1 MHSQVLVGD
10 IVVHPDPIMFT
21 LCHRQQRTRQGP
33 IDDSTQSGRTV
44 GRDDGLIHPENEIG
58 LPCQAGSG
66 QRAEQ
71 NEQERLCR
79 EHCESEHSCAREVE
93 R

>member
-1 MHSQVLVGD
+1 
-10 IVVHPDPIMFT
+10 MFT

-33 IDDSTQSGRTV
+33 IDDGTQSGCAV

-58 LPCQAGSG
+58 LPRQACSG

-79 EHCESEHSCAREVE
+79 EHCESEHSCAREVA